1 MILSK
6 RLQAVADLVEK
17 GKVVFDVGSDHAL
30 LPSFLVLQDICP
42 KAYAGDNK
50 PGPLARGEATIAK
63 YGLKGKV
70 IPVLADGLSK
80 VEDDVDIITISGM
93 GYYTVEK
100 ILEQTDLRRFDKV
113 IVQVNRNVEQL
124 RSYIAKHH
132 YRILDEVLVFED
144 FYYEI
149 IVFDCKGGMPLS
161 EEEIIFGPCLLKKR
175 DPLFREYLQ
184 YQLNKL
190 VALNQPKYARR
201 MEQIETIL
209 GRF

>member
-6 RLQAVADLVEK
+6 RLKAVADLIEK

-30 LPSFLVLQDICP
+30 LPAFLVLQDICP

-50 PGPLARGEATIAK
+50 PGPLARAEATIAK
-63 YGLKGKV
+63 YGLKDRV
-70 IPVLADGLSK
+70 IPVLADGLSR

-100 ILEQTDLRRFDKV
+100 ILNQSDLGRFDKV

-124 RSYIAKHH
+124 RSYIAAHH
-132 YRILDEVLVFED
+132 YRILDEVLVYED

-149 IVFDCKGGMPLS
+149 IVFDCKEERALS
-161 EEEIIFGPCLLKKR
+161 EEEIIFGPCLLKKK
-175 DPLFREYLQ
+175 DPLFKEYLK
-184 YQLNKL
+184 YHLNKL
-190 VALNQPKYARR
+190 TALDQPKYLKRI
-201 MEQIETIL
+201 EQIKAVL
-209 GRF
+209 GSF